1 MTQMTQ
7 NFNDNSWNF
16 YCTNWR
22 KWRKWHII
30 YIIYKYFFCF
40 SIPLYIFYKFF
51 LTYNNICV
59 ICVICVI
66 LVQKIY
72 KNRGK
77 NGIFL
82 KFVDQKILFFGTSW
96 GSFAFFSQNPGT
108 SALMIMV
115 NVKSVIFFGK
125 SEKNIWVLDFFNYN
139 HR

>member
-1 MTQMTQ
+1 M
-7 NFNDNSWNF
+7 
-16 YCTNWR
+16 
-22 KWRKWHII
+22 WH
-30 YIIYKYFFCF
+30 CG
-40 SIPLYIFYKFF
+40 
-51 LTYNNICV
+51 
-59 ICVICVI
+59 ICVI

-96 GSFAFFSQNPGT
+96 GSFAFFSQNPGK

-139 HR
+139 HWYRISKTAKQQNSKTAKQMEQYHSQNSHYSLERYHSHNSYHRLNSKTVITD